1 MKVTTHHSTY
11 LRALFLTLLIAV
23 IGNVLHADYIDDF
36 TESSAINAPKTAVLI
51 TRISDGAIIAEHNAD
66 LPLIP
71 ASIMKCVTTATLLE
85 KVGENYHYST
95 DVYTT
100 GKVRNGILKGDLI
113 TVGSGDPSLNSQ
125 YLKDGGNIVEEIAKA
140 LQREGVDTIVGIV
153 RIDESIFSGPAI
165 NPLWAAGDLPN
176 AYGTGSH
183 GLNFE
188 DNASGKSSVKDPSA
202 VFRTR
207 LRTTLARYGIAIL
220 NDSSASTDS
229 HRQKLMSHESLTID
243 EIMRSCM
250 MRSDNQYAEAMLRTF
265 AALSGKPGNAEE
277 GAKLEIN
284 RWKLRKAPLDGVNI
298 VDGSGLSRSNRMTA
312 RFMTYMLTQM
322 SANPYYA
329 SFFPLAGQE
338 GTLRK
343 FLAGTKL
350 DSYVAMK
357 TGSMNGIQC
366 YAGYLL
372 DDDYVPTHTIVFM
385 LNDMENRQASRA
397 EVEKLLLN
405 LLANDNTT
413 D

>member
-1 MKVTTHHSTY
+1 MKALTQNTTYIRTLFITLLLAVISST
-11 LRALFLTLLIAV
+11 LRA
-23 IGNVLHADYIDDF
+23 DYLEDF
-36 TESSAINAPKTAVLI
+36 TGSSAINAPKTAVLI
-51 TRISDGAIIAEHNAD
+51 TRISDGEIIAEHNAD

-85 KVGENYHYST
+85 KVGENYHYTT

-100 GKVRNGILKGDLI
+100 GKVRNGILKGNLI
-113 TVGSGDPSLNSQ
+113 AVGAGDPSLNSQ
-125 YLKDGGNIVEEIAKA
+125 YLKDGGNIVEEIAEA
-140 LQREGVDTIVGIV
+140 LRRAEIDTIVGTIRV
-153 RIDESIFSGPAI
+153 DESIFSGPAI

-183 GLNFE
+183 GFNFE

-229 HRQKLMSHESLTID
+229 RRQKLMSHESLTID

-277 GAKLEIN
+277 GAKLEIEK
-284 RWKLRKAPLDGVNI
+284 WKQHKAPLEGVNI

-312 RFMTYMLTQM
+312 RFMTYMLSRM
-322 SANPYYA
+322 SENPYYA

-372 DDDYVPTHTIVFM
+372 DEDYVPTHTIVFM
-385 LNDMENRQASRA
+385 LNEMENRQASRA

-405 LLANDNTT
+405 LLANDNAT